1 MTTGLITLTTDFGY
15 RDPFVG
21 TMKGV
26 ILGINPHAR
35 IVDLTHGIPA
45 QDLLAA
51 ALALGASTPFF
62 PEGTV
67 HVCVVDP
74 GVGSERRALAI
85 ESAGQFFVGPDNG
98 IFTLALKGKEI
109 GEMVELSNDYYHIK
123 PTSKTFHGRDI
134 FAPVAAHLSLGTSH
148 KKMGNPIKEIEQLP
162 WPEVTKDG
170 RTIQGEVVYIDG
182 FGNLITNIHEHNLKT
197 IPTEHVGVS
206 LGDLAI
212 SGLTPSYS
220 HRQKGYIALI
230 NSWGLLEISLFKRN
244 AQLSCGA
251 KIGEK
256 VTIRD
261 RRTAP

>member
-98 IFTLALKGKEI
+98 IFTLALKDKEI
-109 GEMVELSNDYYHIK
+109 GEMVELSNNYYHIK
-123 PTSKTFHGRDI
+123 PTSRTFHGRDI
-134 FAPVAAHLSLGTSH
+134 FAPVAAQLLIRA
-148 KKMGNPIKEIEQLP
+148 IKPFCP
-162 WPEVTKDG
+162 W
-170 RTIQGEVVYIDG
+170 
-182 FGNLITNIHEHNLKT
+182 L
-197 IPTEHVGVS
+197 
-206 LGDLAI
+206 
-212 SGLTPSYS
+212 
-220 HRQKGYIALI
+220 
-230 NSWGLLEISLFKRN
+230 
-244 AQLSCGA
+244 
-251 KIGEK
+251 
-256 VTIRD
+256 
-261 RRTAP
+261 

>member
-85 ESAGQFFVGPDNG
+85 ESAVKFFVGPDN
-98 IFTLALKGKEI
+98 
-109 GEMVELSNDYYHIK
+109 
-123 PTSKTFHGRDI
+123 
-134 FAPVAAHLSLGTSH
+134 
-148 KKMGNPIKEIEQLP
+148 
-162 WPEVTKDG
+162 
-170 RTIQGEVVYIDG
+170 
-182 FGNLITNIHEHNLKT
+182 
-197 IPTEHVGVS
+197 
-206 LGDLAI
+206 
-212 SGLTPSYS
+212 
-220 HRQKGYIALI
+220 
-230 NSWGLLEISLFKRN
+230 
-244 AQLSCGA
+244 
-251 KIGEK
+251 
-256 VTIRD
+256 
-261 RRTAP
+261 